1 MRRYK
6 DYPIYATA
14 EPTTSGAW
22 CAVGIVYAPGDE
34 AMVELKRIHTG
45 DVIHFASQE
54 EAEEHGLGLCKTWV
68 DDFERTITVKDE
80 TEER

>member
-1 MRRYK
+1 MTRYK
-6 DYPIYATA
+6 DYPIYVTA
-14 EPTTSGAW
+14 EPTNTGTW
-22 CAVGIVYAPGDE
+22 WAVGIVYVPGDE
-34 AMVELKRIHTG
+34 GTMELKRIHTR

-68 DDFERTITVKDE
+68 DDFERITALKDQ

>member
-14 EPTTSGAW
+14 EPTKTGGW
-22 CAVGIVYAPGDE
+22 YAVGIVYAPGYQE
-34 AMVELKRIHTG
+34 GVELKRIHTG
-45 DVIHFASQE
+45 DVIHFATQQ
-54 EAEEHGLGLCKTWV
+54 EAEEHGLELCKTWV
-68 DDFERTITVKDE
+68 DDFERTTALKDQ